1 MKGVLHMS
9 KKGTSTYPLPDGCT
23 EAEALSAMVR
33 EANRRKISYGQL
45 VANTTEGER
54 AKIIR
59 AYHLEKRKRGNG
71 K

>member
-9 KKGTSTYPLPDGCT
+9 SSKGLYPLPDGCT

-45 VANTTEGER
+45 VANTTEGDR
-54 AKIIR
+54 LTIIR
-59 AYHLEKRKRGNG
+59 AYYRSKRKKERRDL
-71 K
+71 

>member
-9 KKGTSTYPLPDGCT
+9 RNKGLYPLPDGCT

-33 EANRRKISYGQL
+33 EAKQRGISYGQL
-45 VANTTEGER
+45 VANTTERER
-54 AKIIR
+54 AEIIR
-59 AYHLEKRKRGNG
+59 AYCVEKWKRRHG